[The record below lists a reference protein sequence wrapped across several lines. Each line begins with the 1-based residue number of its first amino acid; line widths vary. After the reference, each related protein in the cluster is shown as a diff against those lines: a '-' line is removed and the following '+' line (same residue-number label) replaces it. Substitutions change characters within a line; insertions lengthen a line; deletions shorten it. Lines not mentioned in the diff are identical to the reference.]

1 MSRFPKGQS
10 GNPLGSSKGRRG
22 RPPGQ
27 KPSTV
32 VIWDLK
38 MAARKHC
45 PKALQ
50 RIAECLDDE
59 DKKVRLMAAQ
69 IMLERG
75 YGKPEQH
82 VDAEVAHNFC
92 IAPDTMPLDQWL
104 APKGSPWAHQA
115 TNGWRS
121 TSRASRRRQSISK
134 QKSRRTTRASS
145 TKDRQDRT
153 ASAHTAR

>member
-1 MSRFPKGQS
+1 MRGRPFKPGQS
-10 GNPLGSSKGRRG
+10 GNPNGSSAKVRG

-104 APKGSPWAHQA
+104 ARKGQPVGAAGDEWLE
-115 TNGWRS
+115 
-121 TSRASRRRQSISK
+121 RQQQSK
-134 QKSRRTTRASS
+134 PPTTIDLEAEQQPEPELDQPAPPADLS
-145 TKDRQDRT
+145 KLN
-153 ASAHTAR
+153 

>member
-10 GNPLGSSKGRRG
+10 VNPLGSSKGRRG

-82 VDAEVAHNFC
+82 VDAEMTHNFC
-92 IAPDTMPLDQWL
+92 IAPQTMPVDQWL
-104 APKGSPWAHQA
+104 ARKGQPVGASGDAWLEKHQ
-115 TNGWRS
+115 
-121 TSRASRRRQSISK
+121 QSKPAPTIDLKAKEPPDDPSK
-134 QKSRRTTRASS
+134 LN
-145 TKDRQDRT
+145 
-153 ASAHTAR
+153 

>member
-50 RIAECLDDE
+50 RISECLDDE

-75 YGKPEQH
+75 YGRPEQH
-82 VDAEVAHNFC
+82 VDAEMTHNFC
-92 IAPDTMPLDQWL
+92 IAPQTMPVDQWL
-104 APKGSPWAHQA
+104 ARKGQPVGASGDEWLEKHQ
-115 TNGWRS
+115 
-121 TSRASRRRQSISK
+121 QSKPAPTIDLKAEEPPDDPSK
-134 QKSRRTTRASS
+134 LN
-145 TKDRQDRT
+145 
-153 ASAHTAR
+153 

>member
-10 GNPLGSSKGRRG
+10 VNPLGSSKGRRG

-75 YGKPEQH
+75 YGRPEQH
-82 VDAEVAHNFC
+82 VDAEVTHNFC
-92 IAPDTMPLDQWL
+92 VAPDTMPLDQWL
-104 APKGSPWAHQA
+104 ARKGQPVGASGDEWLEKHQ
-115 TNGWRS
+115 
-121 TSRASRRRQSISK
+121 QSKPARTIDLKAEEPPDDPSK
-134 QKSRRTTRASS
+134 LN
-145 TKDRQDRT
+145 
-153 ASAHTAR
+153 

>member
-82 VDAEVAHNFC
+82 VDAEVTHNFC
-92 IAPDTMPLDQWL
+92 IAPQTMPVDQWL
-104 APKGSPWAHQA
+104 ARKGQPVGASGDAWLEKHQ
-115 TNGWRS
+115 
-121 TSRASRRRQSISK
+121 QSKPAPTIDLKAKEPPDDPSK
-134 QKSRRTTRASS
+134 LN
-145 TKDRQDRT
+145 
-153 ASAHTAR
+153 

>member
-59 DKKVRLMAAQ
+59 DKKVGLMAAQ

-75 YGKPEQH
+75 YGRPEQH
-82 VDAEVAHNFC
+82 VDAEVTHNFC
-92 IAPDTMPLDQWL
+92 IAPDVMPLDTWL
-104 APKGSPWAHQA
+104 ARKGQPVGASGDAWLEKHQ
-115 TNGWRS
+115 
-121 TSRASRRRQSISK
+121 QSKPARTIDLKAEEPPDDPSK
-134 QKSRRTTRASS
+134 LN
-145 TKDRQDRT
+145 
-153 ASAHTAR
+153 

>member
-82 VDAEVAHNFC
+82 VDAEVNHQFV
-92 IAPDTMPLDQWL
+92 IAPQVMPLDQWL
-104 APKGSPWAHQA
+104 ARKGQPPGTGDDWLERQQ
-115 TNGWRS
+115 RS
-121 TSRASRRRQSISK
+121 KPAPTIDLKAEEPPDDPSK
-134 QKSRRTTRASS
+134 LN
-145 TKDRQDRT
+145 
-153 ASAHTAR
+153 

>member
-82 VDAEVAHNFC
+82 VDAEVTHNFC
-92 IAPDTMPLDQWL
+92 IAPDTMPLGAWLERKGQPAGAAGDEWL
-104 APKGSPWAHQA
+104 AQQ
-115 TNGWRS
+115 
-121 TSRASRRRQSISK
+121 QSKPPTTIDLEAEKQPEPELDQPAPPADLSK
-134 QKSRRTTRASS
+134 LN
-145 TKDRQDRT
+145 
-153 ASAHTAR
+153 